1 MPRLPPVSL
10 FLSSSQFVSVANITY
25 PNIYQGFLDAV
36 DLVNLDLGWVLQA
49 ECLINVTFHQR
60 LILSTVGPLLGLA
73 VIGAAY
79 AVARR
84 RHLCSEGPLSWT
96 PLTAVNQK
104 YLSMVLLLTFVVYS
118 SVSSVLFQ
126 TFSCD
131 PLDDGYRYLRADYRI
146 RCDSPTHRALQV
158 YAGCMILLYTAGIPV
173 FYATLLL
180 KRHKVLMDVGLRDMD
195 PTARSMSTLWNLYKP
210 RRFYYELVEC
220 ARRVLL
226 AGVVVFM
233 YPDTVAQVGIAL
245 MIAASFMVLCD
256 VLAPYESV
264 WDAWVS
270 RLGHV
275 IVFSSIYLALLLRID
290 VSNERLASQKAYEA
304 ILVAA
309 HVVMVVIVL
318 VQAMVMSLNWFRR
331 KIRPGVKMQVF
342 LP

>member
-1 MPRLPPVSL
+1 M
-10 FLSSSQFVSVANITY
+10 ANITY
-25 PNIYQGFLDAV
+25 PNIYQGFLDAIDV
-36 DLVNLDLGWVLQA
+36 VNLDLGWVLQA
-49 ECLINVTFHQR
+49 ECLINVTFHDR
-60 LILSTVGPLLGLA
+60 LILSTMGPLLGLA
-73 VIGAAY
+73 VIWAAY

-96 PLTAVNQK
+96 SLAAVNQK

-118 SVSSVLFQ
+118 STSSIIFQ
-126 TFSCD
+126 TFACD

-146 RCDSPTHRALQV
+146 SCDSPIHRALQV
-158 YAGCMILLYTAGIPV
+158 YAGFMMLLYTAGIPML
-173 FYATLLL
+173 YATLLL
-180 KRHKVLMDVGLRDMD
+180 KRHKVLADVGLRDSD
-195 PTARSMSTLWNLYKP
+195 PMSGSISSLWNLYKP

-233 YPDTVAQVGIAL
+233 YPDTVAQVAIAL
-245 MIAASFMVLCD
+245 MIAAFFMVLCE

-275 IVFSSIYLALLLRID
+275 IVFSSIYLALLLHID

-309 HVVMVVIVL
+309 HVIMVVIVL
-318 VQAMVMSLNWFRR
+318 VQATLMSLNWFRR
-331 KIRPGVKMQVF
+331 KKRPGVKLQLL